1 MKVLIACERSGI
13 VRDAFNL
20 MGHEAWSC
28 DIAPSESPGNHL
40 ECDVLE
46 VLGLGWDLMVAHP
59 PCTYLSFA
67 GNRHWEKEGRAE
79 LRMKA
84 EAFFMRL
91 YNADIPKIAVE
102 NPVGIMNRVFRKPD
116 MIIHPYH
123 FGEPEMKR
131 TCFWLKN
138 LPPLWYWKT
147 NIKKP
152 EPISNSGGQKRY
164 FTETNKGQVRS
175 RTFKS
180 IALAMAQQW
189 GKSDE

>member
-13 VRDAFNL
+13 TRDAFTW
-20 MGHEAWSC
+20 MGHDAWSC
-28 DIAPSESPGNHL
+28 DIVPSESPGNHL

-46 VLGLGWDLMVAHP
+46 VLGMGWDLMIAHP

-67 GNRHWEKEGRAE
+67 GNRHWNAEGRVE
-79 LRMKA
+79 MRMKA
-84 EAFFMRL
+84 ETFFMKL
-91 YNADIPKIAVE
+91 YNADIPKIAIE

-147 NIKKP
+147 NLKKP
-152 EPISNSGGQKRY
+152 EPITNSGGKKRY
-164 FTETNKGQVRS
+164 FTETNKGQSRS

-189 GKSDE
+189 GKDE